1 MFQHMLQYTYLTGS
15 LQDLLLDIQYA
26 DWVNKW
32 NRAIWGQERFWL
44 LIGTERFPCD
54 PPRLPFECSPCAL
67 AAHFARR
74 MRTEK
79 KLTSPARCRIYC
91 LTAEQSQMFS
101 VCVTFVARLP
111 R

>member
-1 MFQHMLQYTYLTGS
+1 MFQHMLQFTNLTGS
-15 LQDLLLDIQYA
+15 WQDQRLDIQYA
-26 DWVNKW
+26 DKLKW
-32 NRAIWGQERFWL
+32 IQAIWGQERFWM

-54 PPRLPFECSPCAL
+54 PPCLPFECSCAL

-79 KLTSPARCRIYC
+79 KLTSPARCIIYM

>member
-1 MFQHMLQYTYLTGS
+1 MFQHMLQHTYLTGS

-54 PPRLPFECSPCAL
+54 PPRLPLECSCCPGRPL
-67 AAHFARR
+67 
-74 MRTEK
+74 RTPHED
-79 KLTSPARCRIYC
+79 
-91 LTAEQSQMFS
+91 
-101 VCVTFVARLP
+101 
-111 R
+111 